1 MSGWA
6 VPGWTVPSGDAQ
18 YASGAPSPPWSS
30 LSRPT
35 SSGAST
41 SAVRQGGIVLLDVF
55 LRRGSLAKSS
65 AGATPFADAR
75 GDAGLE
81 GGGWSA
87 PAV

>member
-1 MSGWA
+1 MDG
-6 VPGWTVPSGDAQ
+6 
-18 YASGAPSPPWSS
+18 
-30 LSRPT
+30 
-35 SSGAST
+35 
-41 SAVRQGGIVLLDVF
+41 AVRRRTVCIWRPVTPVVFSLASDVIRRIHLCGEAGGIVLLDVF